1 LANVLQA
8 KFPPRNLSQ
17 PTGGSALERGF
28 TFTASDNLS
37 VPLNADTLTSLT
49 VHYYF
54 FMTQPDAITA
64 TFLLCI
70 HPQLSEMSP
79 EWRNI
84 RDKTSSPPSC

>member
-1 LANVLQA
+1 
-8 KFPPRNLSQ
+8 
-17 PTGGSALERGF
+17 
-28 TFTASDNLS
+28 
-37 VPLNADTLTSLT
+37 
-49 VHYYF
+49 
-54 FMTQPDAITA
+54 MTQPDAITA